1 MSNIILWYILM
12 VGKAY
17 LEAGLFIALAFFMLS
32 YVFPSDEEFTLK
44 DFFIILFLHPIVIYY
59 FIKSLYGD
67 D

>member
-32 YVFPSDEEFTLK
+32 YVFNFEIKFNLK
-44 DFFIILFLHPIVIYY
+44 DYLIIIFFHPIVIYH